1 MSTDYTT
8 RQSRITEIYNR
19 YFCEIKLY
27 FLKYTHDEMQ
37 AEDLVQD
44 LFVKLMGYSD
54 MIVDDTAK
62 SFVFTIAKRMMVDNA
77 RHQEFVRRATRGYLL
92 EQAQHRFWQ
101 DSETLECKQI
111 AEMELAKVRT
121 MPPRMA
127 QVYSLTRFEGKTAQ
141 ELADELH
148 ISKRTVEYHLLVARR
163 EVRTALKKA
172 INQ

>member
-1 MSTDYTT
+1 MSNDYTT
-8 RQSRITEIYNR
+8 KQSLITEIYNR

-27 FLKYTHDEMQ
+27 FLRYTHDEMQ
-37 AEDLVQD
+37 AEDMVQD
-44 LFVKLMGYSD
+44 LFVKLMNYSD

-62 SFVFTIAKRMMVDNA
+62 SFVFTIAKRMVVDDA
-77 RHQEFVRRATRGYLL
+77 RHQEFVRRAMKGFLL
-92 EQAQHRFWQ
+92 DQEQQRFWQ

-111 AEMELAKVRT
+111 AEMEQAKLRS

-127 QVYSLTRFEGKTAQ
+127 QVYSLTRFEGKTSQ

-148 ISKRTVEYHLLVARR
+148 ISKRTVEYHLLMARR
-163 EVRTALKKA
+163 EVRIALKKA